1 MKNRLEPAS
10 YVLNGA
16 SAEVITH
23 RTKEAPLKKKKIT
36 L

>member
-16 SAEVITH
+16 SAGVITH
-23 RTKEAPLKKKKIT
+23 RTKEAPLKKKR
-36 L
+36 